1 MQSMRAA
8 IRRATCLAFVFGLG
22 MAPTMAGAEPLSLTL
37 DWTPFGVHAP
47 VFLAAQKGWLK
58 DAGLDVSIRDGKGST
73 STLQIL
79 AAGTTDVGFVQLASM
94 VAAIEQGLTVT
105 SIAGFVRAGDN
116 GFVVPIDS
124 PIKEPKDFIGK
135 RIAFPLGG
143 SSSALM
149 DAFWRSVGLTRGQMT
164 LIGVDSSAI
173 ASTYIAGAADAAVSP
188 VTSLLPIVQGQRPS
202 RAIPYAQFGLRVPA
216 YGLSVRVD
224 EVASRTA
231 DLGKLVQVLSRAWQY
246 VADGHVDEGV
256 DAIIQQRP
264 NEKLD
269 RAIMIAQIRETL
281 KLVMT
286 PTTEGKPIG
295 WQSEEDWRS
304 ALTVLKNAGV
314 IKTERPLSAYY
325 TKQFFSEK

>member
-1 MQSMRAA
+1 MRSARIIIRYAA
-8 IRRATCLAFVFGLG
+8 CLAIFIGIG
-22 MAPTMAGAEPLSLTL
+22 AKQAPVRAEPLSLTL

-47 VFLAAQKGWLK
+47 IFLAAQKGWIK
-58 DAGLDVSIRDGKGST
+58 DAGLDVTIRDGKGST
-73 STLQIL
+73 STLQML
-79 AAGTTDVGFVQLASM
+79 AAGTTDVGFVQLVSM
-94 VAAIEQGLTVT
+94 VAAIEQGLAVT

-143 SSSALM
+143 SSGSLM
-149 DAFWRSVGLTRGQMT
+149 GAFWHYVGLTREQMT

-188 VTSLLPIVQGQRPS
+188 VTSLLPIVQDKRPS

-216 YGLSVRVD
+216 YGLTVRAA
-224 EVASRTA
+224 EVASRSA
-231 DLGKLVQVLSRAWQY
+231 ELGKLAQVLSRAWQY
-246 VADGHVDEGV
+246 VADEHVEEGV
-256 DAIIQQRP
+256 DAIILQRP

-269 RAIMIAQIRETL
+269 RPVMIAQIKETL
-281 KLVMT
+281 KLIMT

-295 WQSEEDWRS
+295 WQSEEDWKS
-304 ALTVLKNAGV
+304 ALAVLKNAGM
-314 IKTERPLSAYY
+314 IKTEKPLSAYY
-325 TKQFFSEK
+325 TNQFFPAK